1 MNAEGL
7 VVSLAFGGRPV
18 LGQGFG
24 VPLIVRYLLEVCAD
38 VPDAVEALRG
48 LPCHMAYNLT
58 LLDRRGAHATVLL
71 SPDRP
76 PIVTGAPFATNH
88 QLGVE
93 WPRHGRLSQTLERA
107 DFLERAL
114 SDPGLDSVSLLR
126 LFLAPPLHR
135 NGYALGFGTVYT
147 AMYRPVEGRMKIA
160 WPGLTPW
167 HQGFGAFTEGARR
180 IAYPD
185 GGTPREGPAPARRLA
200 AIHRD
205 ERRPRPAH

>member
-1 MNAEGL
+1 MG
-7 VVSLAFGGRPV
+7 P
-18 LGQGFG
+18 GFG

-71 SPDRP
+71 APDRP

-114 SDPGLDSVSLLR
+114 SDPGLELR
-126 LFLAPPLHR
+126 VAAPP
-135 NGYALGFGTVYT
+135 F
-147 AMYRPVEGRMKIA
+147 
-160 WPGLTPW
+160 
-167 HQGFGAFTEGARR
+167 
-180 IAYPD
+180 
-185 GGTPREGPAPARRLA
+185 PRAAAAP
-200 AIHRD
+200 
-205 ERRPRPAH
+205 